1 MHDRHSIA
9 LTDVPVE
16 LRLGVPDAE
25 RAHAQQVLVSVSL
38 HLFDPPHFARADR
51 LAHTIDYDA
60 IIAFLQ
66 SGLGRHG
73 EIHLIETVADVV
85 ATHVLALSPRI
96 AFVEV
101 EVKKPT
107 VLHGAGLVS
116 VSLRRYAEHAT
127 HRLAAMAT
135 EEDAR
140 AQARL

>member
-25 RAHAQQVLVSVSL
+25 RAHSQQVLVSVAL

-51 LAHTIDYDA
+51 LAHTVDYDA
-60 IIAFLQ
+60 IIGFLQ
-66 SGLGRHG
+66 SGLDSHG

-85 ATHVLALSPRI
+85 AAHVLALSPRI

-101 EVKKPT
+101 EVKKPA
-107 VLHGAGLVS
+107 VLAGAGLVS

-127 HRLAAMAT
+127 HRLALIAA
-135 EEDAR
+135 EDDSR